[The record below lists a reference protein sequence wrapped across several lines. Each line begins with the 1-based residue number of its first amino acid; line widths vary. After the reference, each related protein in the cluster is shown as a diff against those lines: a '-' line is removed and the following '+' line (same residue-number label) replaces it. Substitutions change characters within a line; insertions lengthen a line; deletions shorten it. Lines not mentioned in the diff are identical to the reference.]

1 MRHVNQL
8 FLVIAVGVLVIPT
21 VGQAQD
27 YDYET
32 IDFPGSVESQLS
44 DMNERGDAVGF
55 ALIPPDI
62 LPFVYGTKKSAFTTI
77 APVASYDQTR
87 IFGIADNGDTVG
99 SVVDFDTG
107 VQSGLILDR
116 NGNVTVVDHPDSV
129 GFTQAR
135 GINNRGLVT
144 GWAQVAAGPTPLLN
158 RFVGFMYDP
167 KDGSFIDIDTSRLT
181 IAKGINSRGDVVGS
195 SLVGSLFGVD
205 DPCGNDSFS
214 ARYAWLQTADGNITY
229 FTVNG
234 QSTST
239 NARGISDSGTI
250 VGWVSGPSGV
260 KGFVTEID
268 GTQCQDITIA
278 DEDLLEYPEAQQTF
292 GLGITNSGVVIG
304 EYVDAS
310 GSPHGFIATPK

>member
-1 MRHVNQL
+1 MTPINHL
-8 FLVIAVGVLVIPT
+8 FLVFAIGVLVVPT
-21 VGQAQD
+21 VGQAQT
-27 YDYET
+27 YNYET
-32 IDFPGSVESQLS
+32 VNYPGSVESQLS
-44 DMNERGDAVGF
+44 DMNERRDAVGF

-62 LPFVYGTKKSAFTTI
+62 LPFVYDAKKSAFTPM

-87 IFGIADNGDTVG
+87 IFGVADNGDTVG

-107 VQSGLILDR
+107 VQSGLILGK
-116 NGNVTVVDHPDSV
+116 NGNITVFDHPDSV

-144 GWAQVAAGPTPLLN
+144 GWAQVATGPSPLLH
-158 RFVGFMYDP
+158 RYVGFIYDP
-167 KDGSFIDIDTSRLT
+167 RDGSFSDIDTSRLT

-195 SLVGSLFGVD
+195 SLVGSVFGVD

-214 ARYAWLQTADGNITY
+214 ARYAWLRTADGNITY

-234 QSTST
+234 QNTST

-250 VGWVSGPSGV
+250 VGWVSIQSGV

-278 DEDLLEYPEAQQTF
+278 DEDLLEFPEAQQTF
-292 GLGITNSGVVIG
+292 GLGITNTGVVSC
-304 EYVDAS
+304 EYIDAS